1 MPWPFLYLPGDAL
14 SATEL
19 TAARLDGDVVDVGE
33 GFIPADAVETAELRA
48 ASLRP
53 LLGSGLALTHASA
66 AWVHGAL
73 GEPPARHSVQR
84 SSERRR
90 NAVIDA
96 RLHYR
101 DLRVPPDEVQ
111 LIGGIPV
118 TTPPR
123 TLSDLVREDITAGR
137 PVAAAAHAMAAAFPG
152 LAASAV
158 AALERTGPVAH
169 KRATIAWL
177 CRRATQEE
185 VTRYTS

>member
-1 MPWPFLYLPGDAL
+1 MPWPFLYLPGDSL

-19 TAARLDGDVVDVGE
+19 TAARLDGDVVEIGE

-48 ASLRP
+48 ASLGP
-53 LLGSGLALTHASA
+53 LLASGLALTHASA

-73 GEPPARHSVQR
+73 DHAPSRHSVQR
-84 SSERRR
+84 SSVQRR

-101 DLRVPPDEVQ
+101 DLRVPPGELQ

-118 TTPPR
+118 TTPQR
-123 TLSDLVREDITAGR
+123 TLSDLVREDLAAGR
-137 PVAAAAHAMAAAFPG
+137 PVASAAHAMTSAFPG
-152 LAASAV
+152 IAAQTV
-158 AALERTGPVAH
+158 AALEHAGPVPH
-169 KRATIAWL
+169 KRAALAWL
-177 CRRATQEE
+177 RRRAAQDE